1 MTFIFTR
8 TRTSRIGK
16 INRRFTVKRFLKTL
30 NPFSIFN
37 RNVVHLPSVL
47 GLDEVCVD
55 ERLAE
60 AASEVAKA
68 EGGDLEGLVAAVDA
82 DELRLLGG
90 GHAVEGVASI
100 QVADQSGS
108 LEEE

>member
-1 MTFIFTR
+1 
-8 TRTSRIGK
+8 
-16 INRRFTVKRFLKTL
+16 
-30 NPFSIFN
+30 
-37 RNVVHLPSVL
+37 
-47 GLDEVCVD
+47 LDEVCVN
-55 ERLAE
+55 ERLTE

-68 EGGDLEGLVAAVDA
+68 EGGDLKGLVAAVDA

-108 LEEE
+108 LEMEYN

>member
-1 MTFIFTR
+1 M
-8 TRTSRIGK
+8 
-16 INRRFTVKRFLKTL
+16 
-30 NPFSIFN
+30 
-37 RNVVHLPSVL
+37 
-47 GLDEVCVD
+47 CVD

-100 QVADQSGS
+100 QVADQSGG
-108 LEEE
+108 LEKAEINLKCSQCLK